1 MSHFTIH
8 TLQSAPESAKPFLE
22 QLQSRIGFVPNLAAT
37 MADSPLVLETYV
49 TLVGLFGR
57 AALSPMEREIVALA
71 AGYDNQCTY
80 CVAAHSTFAKA
91 QGASDAVLEA
101 IRAGKTPDDPR
112 LGALVAFTHQ
122 VVRRRGQV
130 APEDVQAF
138 LSAGFEQE
146 QVLQVLIG
154 VSQASLASFVYHMA
168 NTPLDEGF
176 EPQKW
181 TKPA

>member
-1 MSHFTIH
+1 MTHFTIH
-8 TLQSAPESAKPFLE
+8 TLQSAPEAAKPILK
-22 QLQSRIGFVPNLAAT
+22 QLQERIGFVPNLAAT

-57 AALSPMEREIVALA
+57 GSLSPMEREIVALA

-80 CVAAHSTFAKA
+80 CVAAHSTFAKT
-91 QGASDAVLEA
+91 QGASDAVLED

-112 LGALVAFTHQ
+112 LSALVTFTHQ
-122 VVRRRGQV
+122 VVRQRGQV
-130 APEDVQAF
+130 TSEDVQAF
-138 LSAGFEQE
+138 LNAGFTQE

-168 NTPLDEGF
+168 STPLDEGF
-176 EPQKW
+176 QPQKW
-181 TKPA
+181 VKPV